1 MAPMTDTLAPAAD
14 TLAALDA
21 RLAGVEAFNTQVS
34 QAIESLVSSVVEKS
48 QELATLQV
56 RLRETEQQL
65 NLERSVRDLE
75 RTSRLHPKERCVVF
89 VGTVYLGDNVKYAWL
104 AFRER
109 ARAVGIACWFLPQD
123 EHQEQ
128 LVRGLGDACFPHRYA
143 DWDAEH
149 LHAALAAA
157 VVVTSDHF
165 MNPNPYAAALLA
177 GARHVQLWHGVS
189 IKEIGLRNLAPL
201 KHMSPRYA
209 RVLATCGPYA
219 SFVGTAANAEGE
231 WRRWFGFE
239 RYAALGY
246 ARNDVLHREP
256 TEGDLLNV
264 DRTAWQRARD
274 TRAAGGRVILYAPTF
289 RDANRAK
296 WLVEAGVGRVV
307 RELARR
313 GDCLLVNL
321 HPVEQPHAAE
331 LAQAMP
337 GVNFVTPR
345 TDLYPLL
352 RESDALVTDYSSVM
366 FDYLHLDRPI
376 VLFRPDHRDYTEKSR
391 KLFDAKLA
399 VPPGPVAADAQAL
412 LSLLA
417 KKDLGAAAHAEARH
431 TLRASLYDDH
441 DGRSGERLADL
452 ILDELARAGAA

>member
-1 MAPMTDTLAPAAD
+1 MSDTLASSSD

-21 RLAGVEAFNTQVS
+21 RLHGVESFNAQVS
-34 QAIESLVSSVVEKS
+34 QVIDSLVSSVVEKS
-48 QELATLQV
+48 EELAALQV
-56 RLRETEQQL
+56 RLREAEQQL
-65 NLERSVRDLE
+65 ALERSVRDLE
-75 RTSRLHPKERCVVF
+75 RASRLHPKARSVVF
-89 VGTVYLGDNVKYAWL
+89 VGTIYLGDNVKYAWL

-109 ARAVGIACWFLPQD
+109 ARAQGIACWFLPQD
-123 EHQEQ
+123 EAQEQ
-128 LVRGLGDACFPHRYA
+128 LARTLGDDVFPHRHA
-143 DWDAEH
+143 DWSAAH

-219 SFVGTAANAEGE
+219 SFVGTAAQAEQE

-239 RYAALGY
+239 RYAPIGY
-246 ARNDVLHREP
+246 PRNDVLHREP
-256 TEGDLLNV
+256 TAHDLLNV
-264 DRTAWQRARD
+264 DSAAWQRARD
-274 TRAAGGRVILYAPTF
+274 TRAAGGRVILWAPTF
-289 RDANRAK
+289 RDANRGK
-296 WLVEAGVGRVV
+296 WLVEAGAGRVV

-321 HPVEQPHAAE
+321 HPVEQPMAAE
-331 LAQAMP
+331 LARAVP

-345 TDLYPLL
+345 TDVYPLL
-352 RESDALVTDYSSVM
+352 RETDALVTDYSSVM

-376 VLFRPDHRDYTEKSR
+376 VLFRPDHSDYTAKSR
-391 KLFDAKLA
+391 KLFDDKLA
-399 VPPGPVAADAQAL
+399 TLPGPVATDAAAL
-412 LSLLA
+412 LTLLA
-417 KKDLGAAAHAEARH
+417 QKDCGGAAHADARR
-431 TLRASLYDDH
+431 TLRDTLHDHH
-441 DGRSGERLADL
+441 DGRAGERLADL
-452 ILDELARAGAA
+452 LLDELDRAGAA